1 MTIQAL
7 PFYNIFYNMKTA
19 IKLNSALN
27 IYIYSEFLNIKFYK
41 IVPFAFNKAKFYQSG
56 KKPFLT

>member
-1 MTIQAL
+1 MAIQAL

-19 IKLNSALN
+19 VKLNSAVN
-27 IYIYSEFLNIKFYK
+27 IYIYSEFLNIKFNK

-56 KKPFLT
+56 KRNFPT